1 MRKSISFKNE
11 SDAMDPLTKMSKKS
25 TWMNITK
32 VNASISRL
40 DSNGEY
46 DNSDI
51 EDDSVFERTL
61 KDLLN
66 PSRLHALD
74 AVDVSPIPYNTYSFF
89 SYILSVKGR
98 NLPMLVVPLISL
110 FLWGLGWRLLFA
122 FGKDNEQI
130 NNIQGNLAD
139 IDELVTPLLIPLSFL
154 MTFR

>member
-25 TWMNITK
+25 TWMNVTRD
-32 VNASISRL
+32 NASISRL
-40 DSNGEY
+40 DSNVEY
-46 DNSDI
+46 DDDT
-51 EDDSVFERTL
+51 EVDSVFERTL
-61 KDLLN
+61 KDILN
-66 PSRLHALD
+66 PSRLAALD

-89 SYILSVKGR
+89 SYIFSIKGR

-130 NNIQGNLAD
+130 NNIQGYLAD
-139 IDELVTPLLIPLSFL
+139 IDELVTPLLTPLSFL

>member
-66 PSRLHALD
+66 PSRLSALD

>member
-11 SDAMDPLTKMSKKS
+11 SDAMDQLTKKSKKS
-25 TWMNITK
+25 TWMNVTRD
-32 VNASISRL
+32 NASISRL
-40 DSNGEY
+40 DSNVEY
-46 DNSDI
+46 DNDT
-51 EDDSVFERTL
+51 EVDSVFERTL
-61 KDLLN
+61 RDILN
-66 PSRLHALD
+66 PSRLAALD

-130 NNIQGNLAD
+130 NNIQGYLAD
-139 IDELVTPLLIPLSFL
+139 IDELVTPLLTPLSFL